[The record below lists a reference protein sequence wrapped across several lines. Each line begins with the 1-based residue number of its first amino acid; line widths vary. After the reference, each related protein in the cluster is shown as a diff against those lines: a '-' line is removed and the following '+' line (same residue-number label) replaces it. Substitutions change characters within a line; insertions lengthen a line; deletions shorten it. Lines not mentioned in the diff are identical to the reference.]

1 VVSFAD
7 LKSKINALFSQTFK
21 EKDKQFVRVYT
32 GEDTFIAAISYLPF
46 ISTVILLLRKENSE
60 FVSFHARQALV
71 LLVIFALGIL
81 ILPLAAKLIVF
92 IVGFTLLVYGGY
104 VAINGKK
111 WYLPIVTELANTIEL

>member
-1 VVSFAD
+1 MVGFTD
-7 LKSKINALFSQTFK
+7 LKSKINSLFSQTFK
-21 EKDKQFVRVYT
+21 EDDKQFVRVYT
-32 GEDTFIAAISYLPF
+32 GEDTFIAAISYFPP